1 MVLCYVNVSY
11 KGTTYVMMKT
21 ILTEWKRFINENKE
35 FIDNEY
41 GQLEYHL
48 DNDCLYLDG
57 IRVDDKNQGKGY
69 GTKLFNQLIDKAR
82 ELGVNKI
89 CAEQHDLDGRVYH
102 MFNRAAINNN
112 GQLNSYLYSRDAED
126 EIADFSYD
134 EVIDHPIF
142 GKVFKIDENFALAGS
157 AEQGILEL
165 FKQSENVET
174 AIYAKCWQ
182 HFTRKSK
189 S

>member
-1 MVLCYVNVSY
+1 
-11 KGTTYVMMKT
+11 MMKT

-35 FIDNEY
+35 SIDNEY

-57 IRVDDKNQGKGY
+57 IRVDDKSQGKGY
-69 GTKLFNQLIDKAR
+69 GTKLFNQLIDKAK

-89 CAEQHDLDGRVYH
+89 CADQHDLDGRVYH

-112 GQLNSYLYSRDAED
+112 GELNSYLYSRDAED

-142 GKVFKIDENFALAGS
+142 GKVFKIDDYVDP
-157 AEQGILEL
+157 AEYAPLYLEL
-165 FKQSENVET
+165 
-174 AIYAKCWQ
+174 II
-182 HFTRKSK
+182 
-189 S
+189 